1 MNLKNLADWKG
12 LRTKAIWTSPFWV
25 PALGLSIFSAVSWVQ
40 GVNELEINFGEH
52 LISSQVALVQIASV
66 EALLKTM
73 NRRDLTKR
81 GKGEAGDF
89 GGSAEYVRISSE
101 ISSLYTN
108 GDDLKITNLS
118 AIGKPSEVFSIRGE
132 WDPEDSEVLISFS
145 AGASAVFSLE
155 EGEKIKIRI
164 EPVEEEK

>member
-1 MNLKNLADWKG
+1 MNLKDFANWKWI
-12 LRTKAIWTSPFWV
+12 RTAAVWTCITIAALSVV
-25 PALGLSIFSAVSWVQ
+25 PAYSWVQ
-40 GVNELEINFGEH
+40 AVNDHIVT
-52 LISSQVALVQIASV
+52 SSAVLTQMVNVLD
-66 EALLKTM
+66 LLNIM

-89 GGSAEYVRISSE
+89 GGIAEYVRISSE

-108 GDDLKITNLS
+108 GDDLRITNLS

-132 WDPEDSEVLISFS
+132 WDPENSEVLVSFS

-164 EPVEEEK
+164 EPVEEK

>member
-1 MNLKNLADWKG
+1 MKLKDFANWQW
-12 LRTKAIWTSPFWV
+12 LRTMVVWTCITVAALSIV
-25 PALGLSIFSAVSWVQ
+25 PAYSWVQ
-40 GVNELEINFGEH
+40 TVNDHIKTSSVVLAQMANVLELLNI
-52 LISSQVALVQIASV
+52 
-66 EALLKTM
+66 M

-89 GGSAEYVRISSE
+89 GGIAEYVRISSE

-108 GDDLKITNLS
+108 GDDLRITNLS

-132 WDPEDSEVLISFS
+132 WDPENSEVLVSFS
-145 AGASAVFSLE
+145 AGASAVFSLG

-164 EPVEEEK
+164 EPVGEK

>member
-1 MNLKNLADWKG
+1 MKLSEFADWKG
-12 LRTKAIWTSPFWV
+12 LRGKMIWTSPAWLT
-25 PALGLSIFSAVSWVQ
+25 ALVMAVLSVVAWVQ
-40 GVNELEINFGEH
+40 GVNTLSTSYTAHLETSG
-52 LISSQVALVQIASV
+52 VAIAQIASV
-66 EALLKTM
+66 VDLLNIM

-89 GGSAEYVRISSE
+89 GGSSEYVRINSE
-101 ISSLYTN
+101 LSSLYAN

-118 AIGKPSEVFSIRGE
+118 AVGKPSEVFSIRGE
-132 WDPEDSEVLISFS
+132 WDPEDSEVLVSFS

-155 EGEKIKIRI
+155 EGDKIKIRI

>member
-1 MNLKNLADWKG
+1 MKLKDFANWQW
-12 LRTKAIWTSPFWV
+12 LRTAAVWTCITVAALSVV
-25 PALGLSIFSAVSWVQ
+25 PAYSWVQ
-40 GVNELEINFGEH
+40 AVNNHI
-52 LISSQVALVQIASV
+52 ITSSVVLAQMANVLD
-66 EALLKTM
+66 LLNIM

-89 GGSAEYVRISSE
+89 GGIAEYVRISSE

-108 GDDLKITNLS
+108 GDDLRITNLS

-132 WDPEDSEVLISFS
+132 WDPENSEVLVSFS

-164 EPVEEEK
+164 EPVEEK